1 MRKDIAGA
9 TVRAFA
15 SWTMAGM
22 LAIAGTALLVPAQT
36 EAATL
41 GAGLS
46 HSCALADGGRV
57 KCWGANGYRQLGDGT
72 TTDRLTPVDATALS
86 EPVTAIAVGG
96 NHTCGLNA
104 AGGVRCWGLNQFG
117 QLGDGT
123 STETPLA
130 VEVVG
135 LPSGVVA
142 LAGGR
147 RHSCALTSA
156 GAVRCWGSNEK
167 GQLGNDSTT
176 DSPLPVDVA
185 GLQSGVTAIAAGGYN
200 TCAVTSAGAVKCWGD
215 NTYGQLGNGTTD
227 EAHVPVDVVGLSSGM
242 TEVSIAELHGCAR
255 SSGGDL
261 KCWGTG
267 YLGDGTQS
275 DSLVPVDVQPLGS
288 AAIGVAVGYD
298 HACALSDTGF
308 VKCWGYNDSGD
319 IGDGSY
325 VDRLV
330 PTPVQGL
337 DSGVVEIA
345 TSNLHTCARL
355 QSGELRCWG
364 WSDRAQI
371 GDGVPS
377 RRDLPVDVAGLEEGA
392 SALAPGLFHTCAL
405 TTGGAVECW
414 GGNLHGTLG
423 DSTVIPH
430 LTPAVVGG
438 LSEGVTRIASG
449 SEQTCALTAD
459 GAVSCWGQTDQGI
472 VPFPVGVVGLTSG
485 VQAIA
490 LGSRHACAVT
500 DAAAAKCW
508 GQNGSGQLGDGTNTY
523 RANPVDVSGL
533 ASGVATLAGGY
544 QHTCAITTLGSVK
557 CWGANGTGQ
566 LGDGT
571 TTSRSVPVDV
581 VGLDAVA
588 VAIAASSAGT
598 CVVTSTGTVKCWG
611 GAALVLVPSEMP
623 GLSDVTGISAGS
635 LHFCASNA
643 GGALKCWGGNEYGQL
658 GDGTFVDHD
667 APMDVIGLTAGVT
680 GVYAGENTTCATTA
694 AGATKC
700 WGSNVLGQ
708 LGNGEAGYA
717 IVPRTV
723 VGSPFADLVF
733 RNGFD

>member
-1 MRKDIAGA
+1 MRMDIARA
-9 TVRAFA
+9 TIRAFA
-15 SWTMAGM
+15 SRTMAAV
-22 LAIAGTALLVPAQT
+22 LAIAGIALFFPAQAG
-36 EAATL
+36 AATL

-57 KCWGANGYRQLGDGT
+57 KCWGANRYHQLGDGT
-72 TTDRLTPVDATALS
+72 ATDRLTPVDATALT

-104 AGGVRCWGLNQFG
+104 AGGMRCWGFNQFG

-123 STETPLA
+123 STETLLA
-130 VEVVG
+130 VDVVG

-142 LAGGR
+142 IAAGR
-147 RHSCALTSA
+147 RHSCALTAA

-176 DSPLPVDVA
+176 DSPLPVDVT
-185 GLQSGVTAIAAGGYN
+185 GLQSGVAAIAAGGYN

-215 NTYGQLGNGTTD
+215 NTYGQLGDGSTN

-242 TEVSIAELHGCAR
+242 AEVSIAELHGCAR

-275 DSLVPVDVQPLGS
+275 DSLVPVDVLPLGS
-288 AAIGVAVGYD
+288 AAISAAVGYD

-308 VKCWGYNDSGD
+308 VKCWGFNDGGTL
-319 IGDGSY
+319 GDGSY
-325 VDRLV
+325 DDRLV

-337 DSGVVEIA
+337 DTGVVEIA
-345 TSNLHTCARL
+345 TSFLHTCARL

-364 WSDRAQI
+364 SGGNGEL
-371 GDGVPS
+371 GDGIPS
-377 RRDLPVDVAGLEEGA
+377 RRSLPMDVAGLEEGA
-392 SALAPGLFHTCAL
+392 SALAPGGFHTCAL

-414 GGNLHGTLG
+414 GANLHGTLG

-430 LTPAVVGG
+430 LTPAVVNG
-438 LSEGVTRIASG
+438 LSEGVMQIASG
-449 SEQTCALTAD
+449 WDQSCALTAD
-459 GAVSCWGQTDQGI
+459 GAVSCWGQISQGI

-500 DAAAAKCW
+500 DAGAAKCW
-508 GQNGSGQLGDGTNTY
+508 GQNGAGQLGDGTNTY
-523 RANPVDVSGL
+523 RADPVDVSGL
-533 ASGVATLAGGY
+533 ASGVVAMAGGY

-557 CWGANGTGQ
+557 CWGANWTGQ

-571 TTSRSVPVDV
+571 TTSSLVPVDV
-581 VGLDAVA
+581 VGLDAIA
-588 VAIAASSAGT
+588 VAIAAGTSGT

-611 GAALVLVPSEMP
+611 AEAPVPAEVA
-623 GLSDVTGISAGS
+623 GLSEVTGISAGS
-635 LHFCASNA
+635 MHFCASNA

-667 APMDVIGLTAGVT
+667 APMDVVGLTAGVT
-680 GVYAGENTTCATTA
+680 GVYAGEKTTCATTT
-694 AGATKC
+694 AGAAKC
-700 WGSNVLGQ
+700 WGDNGAGQ

-733 RNGFD
+733 RDGFD